1 MNDKIPIKYLSRTND
16 VIEREGGGEGM
27 KLEKRKRIR
36 SESFEKKKKKNGIE
50 LLLVSIF
57 KLRVETGET
66 GGKGDRETSRRGSL
80 H

>member
-1 MNDKIPIKYLSRTND
+1 
-16 VIEREGGGEGM
+16 M
-27 KLEKRKRIR
+27 KKGRG
-36 SESFEKKKKKNGIE
+36 FEAKVSKKKKKKNGIE